1 MDRLTRHELKTDKFV
16 EEVGQTVHFL
26 EEHRQAVIRYG
37 SIVLA
42 VLIVAGA
49 GYAWMRA
56 KKAERQSAL
65 AAVLETYNAPVM
77 DPPPAEFK
85 AFRTEQE
92 KNDAIVKGCNELI
105 RKYAGSD
112 EAAVASYLLG
122 AHAADQGDLAA
133 AERYLKEA
141 ADDAS
146 REYAS
151 LAKFSL
157 AQLYTLQNRTG
168 DAERLLRE
176 LAQKPTDAGHER
188 AGRARAGPGADE
200 DRVRRG
206 GAQTRRAARQPAGRG
221 GTHLGHA
228 AGAASSRQGS

>member
-42 VLIVAGA
+42 VLILAGA

-56 KKAERQSAL
+56 KKAERQGAL

-105 RKYAGSD
+105 QKYSGSD
-112 EAAVASYLLG
+112 EAAVAAYLLG

-141 ADDAS
+141 AENAS

-157 AQLYTLQNRTG
+157 AQLYALQNKNG
-168 DAERLLRE
+168 EAEKLLRE
-176 LAQKPTDAGHER
+176 LVQKPTTLVTKEQAELEL
-188 AGRARAGPGADE
+188 ARVLIKTRPEEARKLVTPLVNRPGAVG
-200 DRVRRG
+200 RISATLL
-206 GAQTRRAARQPAGRG
+206 AQIP
-221 GTHLGHA
+221 
-228 AGAASSRQGS
+228 SKQGS

>member
-37 SIVLA
+37 SIALA
-42 VLIVAGA
+42 ILILAGA

-65 AAVLETYNAPVM
+65 AAVLETYNAPVI

-92 KNDAIVKGCNELI
+92 KNEAIVKGCNELI

-112 EAAVASYLLG
+112 EAAIATYLLG
-122 AHAADQGDLAA
+122 ANAADQGDLAS

-141 ADDAS
+141 ADRAS

-151 LAKFSL
+151 LAKLSL
-157 AQLYTLQNRTG
+157 AQLYELQGRSG
-168 DAERLLRE
+168 EAEKLLRE
-176 LAQKPTDAGHER
+176 LAAEPTVLVTKEQAELELARVLIRTRPEEARKLVTPYLNRPGSV
-188 AGRARAGPGADE
+188 GRVSATLLAQIQS
-200 DRVRRG
+200 RRG
-206 GAQTRRAARQPAGRG
+206 
-221 GTHLGHA
+221 
-228 AGAASSRQGS
+228 S

>member
-1 MDRLTRHELKTDKFV
+1 VDRLTRHELKTDKFV

-105 RKYAGSD
+105 QKYAGSD

-157 AQLYTLQNRTG
+157 AQLYTLQNRTS

-176 LAQKPTDAGHER
+176 LAQKPTTLVTKEQAELEL
-188 AGRARAGPGADE
+188 ARVLMKTRPEEARKLVAPLVNRPGAVG
-200 DRVRRG
+200 RISATLL
-206 GAQTRRAARQPAGRG
+206 AQIP
-221 GTHLGHA
+221 
-228 AGAASSRQGS
+228 SRQGS

>member
-42 VLIVAGA
+42 VLILAGA

-56 KKAERQSAL
+56 KKAERQGAL

-77 DPPPAEFK
+77 DPPPTEFK

-105 RKYAGSD
+105 QKYSGSD
-112 EAAVASYLLG
+112 EAAVAAYLLG

-141 ADDAS
+141 AENAS

-157 AQLYTLQNRTG
+157 AQLYALQNKNG
-168 DAERLLRE
+168 EAEKLLRE
-176 LAQKPTDAGHER
+176 LVQKPTTLVTKEQAELEL
-188 AGRARAGPGADE
+188 ARVLIKTRPEEARKLVTPLVNRPGAVG
-200 DRVRRG
+200 RISATLL
-206 GAQTRRAARQPAGRG
+206 AQIP
-221 GTHLGHA
+221 
-228 AGAASSRQGS
+228 SKQGS

>member
-26 EEHRQAVIRYG
+26 EEHRQAIIRYG

-42 VLIVAGA
+42 LVILAGA
-49 GYAWMRA
+49 GYAWMRVR
-56 KKAERQSAL
+56 KAERQTAL

-92 KNDAIVKGCNELI
+92 KDDAIVKGCNEI
-105 RKYAGSD
+105 IQKYAGSD
-112 EAAVASYLLG
+112 EAAVAAYLLG
-122 AHAADQGDLAA
+122 ARAADQGDLAA

-141 ADDAS
+141 AENAG

-157 AQLYTLQNRTG
+157 AQLYALQEKTG
-168 DAERLLRE
+168 EAEKLLRE
-176 LAQKPTDAGHER
+176 LVQKPTTLVTKEQAELEL
-188 AGRARAGPGADE
+188 ARVLMKTRPEEARKLVTPLLDRPGAVG
-200 DRVRRG
+200 RISATLL
-206 GAQTRRAARQPAGRG
+206 AQIPQK
-221 GTHLGHA
+221 
-228 AGAASSRQGS
+228 QGS

>member
-42 VLIVAGA
+42 VLILAGT

-56 KKAERQSAL
+56 KKAERQGAL

-105 RKYAGSD
+105 QKYSGSD
-112 EAAVASYLLG
+112 EAAVAAYLLG

-141 ADDAS
+141 AENAS

-157 AQLYTLQNRTG
+157 AQLYALQNKNG
-168 DAERLLRE
+168 EAEKLLRE
-176 LAQKPTDAGHER
+176 LVQKPTTLVTKEQAELEL
-188 AGRARAGPGADE
+188 ARVLIKTRPEEARKLVTPLVNRPGAVG
-200 DRVRRG
+200 RISATLL
-206 GAQTRRAARQPAGRG
+206 AQIP
-221 GTHLGHA
+221 
-228 AGAASSRQGS
+228 SKQGS